1 MSLINRSGI
10 RPPLAVHVARGALAG
25 VAGSVVMTAFQKLV
39 EMPISEREDSYA
51 PAELAQK
58 LLPVHPQ
65 SAAGRWWLNYASHTA
80 LGAMW
85 GAAYGV
91 AAHKGLRG
99 PRGAAATF
107 AAIYSQDLV
116 MIPALGLGKPWQ
128 WSRKDWTI
136 DALNKVV
143 VIVATGAI
151 FDRVLGPKALGPKAR
166 RSLAAGA

>member
-1 MSLINRSGI
+1 
-10 RPPLAVHVARGALAG
+10 
-25 VAGSVVMTAFQKLV
+25 
-39 EMPISEREDSYA
+39 MPISGREDSYA

-58 LLPVHPQ
+58 PLPISPQ
-65 SAAGRWWLNYASHTA
+65 SAAGRWWWNYGPHTA

-91 AAHKGLRG
+91 AAHRGLRG
-99 PRGAAATF
+99 VRGAAATF

-128 WSRKDWTI
+128 WSLKDWTI
-136 DALNKVV
+136 DAVDKVV

-151 FDRVLGPKALGPKAR
+151 FDRVLGPNAKGTPAG
-166 RSLAAGA
+166 RS